1 MGKNKAFV
9 ILGIGVLIAF
19 VASLFTYGWLQKKGK
34 AQAQTQETVSVVVA
48 SSDLPW
54 GTLLTTGMVKT
65 ASFLKQ
71 SLPEGHFA
79 NTSQVAGRTLI
90 HPVKVNE
97 PIFDSRLAPTGA
109 QGGGVAAVITPK
121 QRAMAVKVDK
131 VVGVSGFIHPGNRV
145 DVLVT
150 LSQTGS
156 GRVATP
162 ITKTV
167 LENVLVLAT
176 GAETDKTGNRE
187 KPSQVDV
194 ITLEVSPEDGE
205 KLALASSEG
214 KLQLALRNSADT
226 GSVATKG
233 TTFPVLLGSY
243 GGPGQVSKEEQPV
256 KPKRQVTKKQ
266 VAEPAPP
273 PPRPTVSVELVKGG
287 TISSVNFNKGE

>member
-1 MGKNKAFV
+1 MGKNKALV
-9 ILGIGVLIAF
+9 ILGIGVLIAL
-19 VASLFTYGWLQKKGK
+19 VASLFTYGWLQNKGK
-34 AQAQTQETVSVVVA
+34 VQAQTLETISVVVA
-48 SSDLPW
+48 SSDLSW
-54 GTLLTTGMVKT
+54 GTMLTTDMVKL
-65 ASFLKQ
+65 APFLKQ

-97 PIFDSRLAPTGA
+97 PIFDSRLAPTGT

-121 QRAMAVKVDK
+121 KRAMAVKVDK

-145 DVLVT
+145 DVIVT
-150 LSQTGS
+150 LSQTGKIT
-156 GRVATP
+156 TP

-176 GAETDKTGNRE
+176 GAETDKSGNRE

-205 KLALASSEG
+205 KLALAASEG
-214 KLQLALRNSADT
+214 KLQLALRNAADT
-226 GSVATKG
+226 GNIVTKG

-243 GGPGQVSKEEQPV
+243 SSAGQVSAEEQPA
-256 KPKRQVTKKQ
+256 KPKKQVAKKQ
-266 VAEPAPP
+266 VAEPTPP
-273 PPRPTVSVELVKGG
+273 VPRSPLNWSKAVRSVL
-287 TISSVNFNKGE
+287 

>member
-1 MGKNKAFV
+1 MGKSKALV

-19 VASLFTYGWLQKKGK
+19 VASLFTYGWLQKKGR
-34 AQAQTQETVSVVVA
+34 AQAQTQEIISVVVA

-54 GTLLTTGMVKT
+54 GTMLTTDMVKLT
-65 ASFLKQ
+65 PFLKQ

-79 NTSQVAGRTLI
+79 NATQVVGRTLI

-97 PIFDSRLAPTGA
+97 PIFDSRLAPTGS

-121 QRAMAVKVDK
+121 KRAMAVKVDK

-150 LSQTGS
+150 LSQIGK
-156 GRVATP
+156 VPTP

-226 GSVATKG
+226 GDVVTKG
-233 TTFPVLLGSY
+233 TTFPILLGSY

-256 KPKRQVTKKQ
+256 KPKKQVTKKQ
-266 VAEPAPP
+266 VAESAPP